1 MELVSWHQLKLE
13 KYNNK
18 NIQPDSQ
25 PGDLNNKIRD
35 LWPPRNL
42 GATFFFRILTHKLK
56 SIHG

>member
-25 PGDLNNKIRD
+25 PGDLNNKIEKNEKIRIKTNHQR
-35 LWPPRNL
+35 RN
-42 GATFFFRILTHKLK
+42 K
-56 SIHG
+56 